1 MIKFILIILVCF
13 LFGTLMTQI
22 QQIITDNN
30 NNKYQRSSCNISVIS
45 VPLLVPSDI
54 GYPRVLR

>member
-30 NNKYQRSSCNISVIS
+30 KYQRSSCNISVS

>member
-30 NNKYQRSSCNISVIS
+30 KYQRSSCNISVIS

-54 GYPRVLR
+54 GYPGVLR

>member
-30 NNKYQRSSCNISVIS
+30 KYQRSSCNIS

>member
-30 NNKYQRSSCNISVIS
+30 KYQRSSCNISVI
-45 VPLLVPSDI
+45 L
-54 GYPRVLR
+54 